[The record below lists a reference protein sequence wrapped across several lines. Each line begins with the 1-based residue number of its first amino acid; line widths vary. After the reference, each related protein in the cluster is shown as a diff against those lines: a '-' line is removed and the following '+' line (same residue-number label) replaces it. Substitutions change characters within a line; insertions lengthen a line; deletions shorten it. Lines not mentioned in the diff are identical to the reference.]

1 MDTTELSRIGHRHG
15 LGTDAALA
23 FLILLLGTFLAGSG
37 AQLAQRLHSSAGRR
51 QSLSFE
57 DHLAIAANTT
67 GLIIVAWWVLSFLIA
82 ITAALLERSGSRRA
96 AVSAGRFSPA
106 FMRRLALAAVGL
118 QLATAPL
125 AHAGPGPGAPAP
137 PSPPAVAAAWT
148 PTGGGV
154 GGTVPAAGTSAP
166 GPGPAAA
173 SGPSAEPAPEPAP
186 APAPSARSRSL
197 GVDPH
202 WTPVPPPVDPRALAP
217 LPLRPQ
223 QPAAGA
229 GEVTVRAGDSL
240 WSICAAQ
247 LGPLASDVDIALAW
261 PQLYQANRKLIGSDP
276 GLLLPGQ
283 VLRLPAKP

>member
-1 MDTTELSRIGHRHG
+1 MDTTELSRGGHRHG
-15 LGTDAALA
+15 LGTDGALA
-23 FLILLLGTFLAGSG
+23 SLILLLGTFLAGSG
-37 AQLAQRLHSSAGRR
+37 AQLAQRLQSSAARR

-57 DHLAIAANTT
+57 DHLAVAANTT

-82 ITAALLERSGSRRA
+82 VTAAFLERSGSRRA
-96 AVSAGRFSPA
+96 AVAAGRFSPA

-137 PSPPAVAAAWT
+137 PSPAAVAAAWT
-148 PTGGGV
+148 PTGGAV
-154 GGTVPAAGTSAP
+154 GGTVPAAGTPVPA
-166 GPGPAAA
+166 PGPAAA
-173 SGPSAEPAPEPAP
+173 SAPSPQPAPMPV
-186 APAPSARSRSL
+186 PSARSRTL

-202 WTPVPPPVDPRALAP
+202 WTPAPPPVDPRALAP

-223 QPAAGA
+223 QPGA

-261 PQLYQANRKLIGSDP
+261 PRLYQANRRLIGSDP

-283 VLRLPAKP
+283 VLRLPANP

>member
-1 MDTTELSRIGHRHG
+1 MDTTELSRGG
-15 LGTDAALA
+15 NGAGTDAALA
-23 FLILLLGTFLAGSG
+23 FLILLLGAFLAGSG
-37 AQLAQRLHSSAGRR
+37 AQLTQRLHSSAARR

-82 ITAALLERSGSRRA
+82 VTAALLERSGSRRA
-96 AVSAGRFSPA
+96 AVAAGRFSPA

-137 PSPPAVAAAWT
+137 PTPPAVAAAWT
-148 PTGGGV
+148 PTGGAV
-154 GGTVPAAGTSAP
+154 GGTVPAAGTPVPA
-166 GPGPAAA
+166 PGPAAA
-173 SGPSAEPAPEPAP
+173 SAPSPQPAPQPVR
-186 APAPSARSRSL
+186 SARSGTL
-197 GVDPH
+197 GADPH
-202 WTPVPPPVDPRALAP
+202 WTPAPPPVDPRALAP
-217 LPLRPQ
+217 LPLRQ
-223 QPAAGA
+223 QKPAAGA

-240 WSICAAQ
+240 WSICAAE

-261 PQLYQANRKLIGSDP
+261 PRLYQANRKLIGSDP

-283 VLRLPAKP
+283 VLRLPANP

>member
-1 MDTTELSRIGHRHG
+1 MDTTELSRGGHG
-15 LGTDAALA
+15 PGTDAALA

-37 AQLAQRLHSSAGRR
+37 AQLTQRLHSSAARR

-82 ITAALLERSGSRRA
+82 VTAALLERSGSRRA
-96 AVSAGRFSPA
+96 AVAAGRFSPA

-125 AHAGPGPGAPAP
+125 AYAGPGSGAPAP
-137 PSPPAVAAAWT
+137 PTPPAVAAAWT
-148 PTGGGV
+148 PTGGAV
-154 GGTVPAAGTSAP
+154 GADPRW
-166 GPGPAAA
+166 
-173 SGPSAEPAPEPAP
+173 AP
-186 APAPSARSRSL
+186 A
-197 GVDPH
+197 
-202 WTPVPPPVDPRALAP
+202 PPPVDPRALAP
-217 LPLRPQ
+217 LPLRQ
-223 QPAAGA
+223 QKPAAGA

-240 WSICAAQ
+240 WSICAAE

-261 PQLYQANRKLIGSDP
+261 PRLYQANRKLIGSDP

-283 VLRLPAKP
+283 VLRLPANP